1 MSALTVSGLKTSYRV
16 GWGPWARDVPVL
28 HGVDLRVD
36 HGEVVGLIGESG
48 CGKTTLV
55 RTALG
60 LLPPTAGSVHVL
72 GQDLAGLS
80 ARQRRDLRSRAQLLF
95 QDPAAMLNPGLTV
108 DQHLMESAQ
117 LHRPDQVPEHVVAK
131 VVRQVGLE
139 HRQGA
144 LPRQLSGG
152 ERRRVGLARVLV
164 ADPVLLV
171 ADEPT
176 AGLDAALKADLVE
189 LLLSGRGP
197 ERAFLLVSHDLPL
210 MAYFCDRLV
219 VMQGGH
225 VVDRIAVP
233 ELGRRPHHPYTTLL
247 LQNAG
252 MLQVSA

>member
-1 MSALTVSGLKTSYRV
+1 MTGLETAYAE

-28 HGVDLRVD
+28 HGVDLCVEY
-36 HGEVVGLIGESG
+36 GEVVGLIGESG

-60 LLPPTAGSVHVL
+60 LLPYRAGRVEVL
-72 GQDLAGLS
+72 GQDLATLGR
-80 ARQRRDLRSRAQLLF
+80 RQLRDLRSHAQLLF

-108 DQHLMESAQ
+108 DQHLMESAR
-117 LHRPDQVPEHVVAK
+117 LHRPDQAPEHVVAK

-144 LPRQLSGG
+144 MPRQLSGG

-164 ADPVLLV
+164 ADPKLLV

-219 VMQGGH
+219 VMHGGH

-233 ELGRRPHHPYTTLL
+233 ELGRRRHHPYTTLL

-252 MLQVSA
+252 MLGVSV